1 MNEPPRYCPR
11 CGAALRLREH
21 RAARE
26 DGRPWCGECGFVHH
40 LDPKLAVVVLVEDA
54 QGRLLYMRRNHEP
67 KMGAWAWPSGYVD
80 AGEDVRDA
88 ARREVR
94 EETGLEIELGDLLG
108 VWSGG
113 GDPVVLLVW
122 RARAVGGQLK
132 PGPEALEAA
141 WRSPSELP
149 PAFPHDPEILDAWRA
164 APHPPSA

>member
-1 MNEPPRYCPR
+1 MTEPPRFCPR
-11 CGAALRLREH
+11 CGAGLRLEG
-21 RAARE
+21 RA
-26 DGRPWCGECGFVHH
+26 DGRRWCAACEFVHY

-94 EETGLEIELGDLLG
+94 EETGVEIELDDLLG

-122 RARAVGGQLK
+122 RARPAGGRLQ

-149 PAFPHDPEILDAWRA
+149 PTFPHDPEILKAWRA
-164 APHPPSA
+164 ASQSPSA

>member
-1 MNEPPRYCPR
+1 MNEPPRFCPR
-11 CGAALRLREH
+11 CGAGLRL
-21 RAARE
+21 
-26 DGRPWCGECGFVHH
+26 DGRADGRRWCAACEFVHY

-54 QGRLLYMRRNHEP
+54 RGRLLYMRRNHEP

-94 EETGLEIELGDLLG
+94 EETGVEIKLGELLG

-122 RARAVGGQLK
+122 RARPAGGRLK

-141 WRSPSELP
+141 WCSPSELP
-149 PAFPHDPEILDAWRA
+149 PAFPHDAEILKAWRA
-164 APHPPSA
+164 ASQSPSA

>member
-1 MNEPPRYCPR
+1 MNEPPRFCPR
-11 CGAALRLREH
+11 CGAGLRLEGRT
-21 RAARE
+21 
-26 DGRPWCGECGFVHH
+26 DGRRWCAACEFVHYR
-40 LDPKLAVVVLVEDA
+40 DPKLAVVVLVEDA

-94 EETGLEIELGDLLG
+94 EETGVEIELGELLG

-122 RARAVGGQLK
+122 RGRPAGGRLK

-149 PAFPHDPEILDAWRA
+149 PTFPHDPEILKAWRA
-164 APHPPSA
+164 ASQSPSA